1 MPNPS
6 KPASSPPGSGG
17 FERLYRAVS
26 WLDRALG
33 WVSRMAAVLGAVVL
47 VIISLMVGVSVTARN
62 LFGIGLFDAVTP
74 GRMAVTLA
82 VFLGIAWALRQ
93 GDHVTVDLVVN
104 RLPYRWRHIVGA
116 VAMSIALVAMCLLIW
131 QTADYA
137 LSALYMNEKI
147 VGDIEWPAF
156 PFQAVIPAGLTL
168 FALEMLRQI
177 IRSIHWA
184 IEGRPAP
191 GAPKPPET
199 SEWT

>member
-168 FALEMLRQI
+168 FALEDV
-177 IRSIHWA
+177 
-184 IEGRPAP
+184 AP
-191 GAPKPPET
+191 DHP
-199 SEWT
+199 